1 MGNYNQSIFPNF
13 EPDLYEEKDYS
24 GEDEIEHE
32 LNLNM
37 HPDFDISGLFG
48 SETNFKVE
56 HEVKYM
62 SEKDINEMIQ
72 AKNLNKEIKEKL
84 YLDENIRSEEI
95 DEVWSELI
103 CSKKRRRNKRKVKK
117 FTIKA
122 KDSTEQHLGRKRKND
137 DSKRNRIKFDR
148 YNIIKKIKNIII
160 NYLILSINNLLQSL
174 YIKEQINQMFSELNL
189 TQINNMIPIQII
201 RKIKHNIYATQT
213 KVEKNLEF
221 LRLGIKKCL
230 SNTISEKYKGI
241 PNNTNELI
249 ITRLLQDENNKDIFD
264 FIFNRLKIEEFLNI
278 FTYQKDLN
286 DYVKNTLNKDQ
297 ILIIRNSLIRID
309 EIDIIKKEGKIF
321 FHCLLLIIY
330 NFKDFIDNKERR
342 NRYKKSKKMEM
353 MLNR

>member
-1 MGNYNQSIFPNF
+1 
-13 EPDLYEEKDYS
+13 
-24 GEDEIEHE
+24 
-32 LNLNM
+32 M

-137 DSKRNRIKFDR
+137 DSKRNRDRFDT
-148 YNIIKKIKNIII
+148 YNINKKIKNIII
-160 NYLILSINNLLQSL
+160 NNLILSINNLIQSL
-174 YIKEQINQMFSELNL
+174 YTKEQINQILSELGL
-189 TQINNMIPIQII
+189 PQINNMMPIQII

-213 KVEKNLEF
+213 KVEENLNF
-221 LRLGIKKCL
+221 LGLSIKECL
-230 SNTISEKYKGI
+230 SNAISEKYKGI
-241 PNNTNELI
+241 PNNANELI
-249 ITRLLQDENNKDIFD
+249 I
-264 FIFNRLKIEEFLNI
+264 FL
-278 FTYQKDLN
+278 
-286 DYVKNTLNKDQ
+286 
-297 ILIIRNSLIRID
+297 RISA
-309 EIDIIKKEGKIF
+309 F
-321 FHCLLLIIY
+321 L
-330 NFKDFIDNKERR
+330 
-342 NRYKKSKKMEM
+342 
-353 MLNR
+353 

>member
-37 HPDFDISGLFG
+37 HSDFDISGLFG

-103 CSKKRRRNKRKVKK
+103 CPKKRRRNKRKVKK

-122 KDSTEQHLGRKRKND
+122 KDSTEKHLGRKRKND
-137 DSKRNRIKFDR
+137 DSKRNRDKFDT
-148 YNIIKKIKNIII
+148 YNIIKKIKNKII
-160 NYLILSINNLLQSL
+160 NYLILSINNLIQSL
-174 YIKEQINQMFSELNL
+174 YTKEQINQILSELGL
-189 TQINNMIPIQII
+189 PQINNMMPIQII

-213 KVEKNLEF
+213 KVEENLNF
-221 LRLGIKKCL
+221 LGLSIKECL
-230 SNTISEKYKGI
+230 SNDISEKYKGI
-241 PNNTNELI
+241 PNNANELI

-286 DYVKNTLNKDQ
+286 DYVKNTLNKEQ

-309 EIDIIKKEGKIF
+309 EIDIIKKEGKIY